1 MALDRYGREVLLGMI
16 ITIVTVIIAY
26 AWNQYIVEMI
36 DKYLGNNTNQ
46 AVIWKTIYLLVLTTL
61 AVLFI
66 FWALPRFGF
75 SLREASHS
83 GSGNENGKE
92 SRKRQ
97 KGEVNEEDVTV
108 MI

>member
-16 ITIVTVIIAY
+16 ITIVTVIVAY
-26 AWNQYIVEMI
+26 AWNQYIVDMI
-36 DKYLGNNTNQ
+36 DRYLSNNTNQ
-46 AVIWKTIYLLVLTTL
+46 ALIWKTMYLIALTTL

-75 SLREASHS
+75 SLREASH
-83 GSGNENGKE
+83 GGEGQENGKE
-92 SRKRQ
+92 RRKRE
-97 KGEVNEEDVTV
+97 KGEVDEREVIV